1 MLKNKKK
8 TLILYFVFVATQFF
22 FVFQGY
28 LNFIFS
34 RSKNAQ
40 IKLKTMYL
48 FAAVFYADFRNC
60 FSHLHT
66 FYVPYYN
73 LQLCLNE

>member
-1 MLKNKKK
+1 MLKNKKNAH
-8 TLILYFVFVATQFF
+8 LIFCIRCNAVF

-28 LNFIFS
+28 LNFIFL

-40 IKLKTMYL
+40 IKLKTMYF